1 MLAADDLGL
10 PFSRWTGK
18 GLLLLRH
25 ASRRPFARLL
35 LGILVTVAILLPPG
49 AAGAQVQQG
58 ATLTILRGQVA
69 IIQAN
74 GTAIQPAPSG
84 SPVDVGDE
92 IRTISKS
99 GALVTFY
106 SGTEIE
112 MGEET
117 ILVVEQLS
125 RQGDKIDVSLRQVFG
140 TTVNRVQSIAGG
152 GSSYEI
158 QAGGAVALV
167 RGTTFALVGPV
178 TTPAGNIVT
187 IACREDCSPA
197 STFNGCNMGAFT
209 GMGVSS
215 SNGKVDSECHTFRVE
230 RDDSLVD
237 AAHYGVTTVEQA
249 IQGTTQGVPAGQL
262 AAGKKQEFE
271 GRFDQQAD
279 KKDPPLPPQRSSPPG
294 AIPCG
299 TPVQGG
305 GGVTSTVLELG
316 RTGGTFTFS
325 YDAFSVADRF
335 EVIYQGATLLDT
347 GTVSGAATHTLTYNG
362 AVTVVTVIV
371 SSTAQGTGT
380 AWRYTAGCP
389 T

>member
-1 MLAADDLGL
+1 M
-10 PFSRWTGK
+10 PRP
-18 GLLLLRH
+18 
-25 ASRRPFARLL
+25 ASHRPFVRLL
-35 LGILVTVAILLPPG
+35 LGVWLALAILLPPG
-49 AAGAQVQQG
+49 PVVAQVQQG

-69 IIQAN
+69 LLHAN
-74 GTAIQPAPSG
+74 GTTVQPAPSG
-84 SPVDVGDE
+84 STVNVGDE

-99 GALVTFY
+99 GALITFF

-178 TTPAGNIVT
+178 TTPAGNVVT

-197 STFNGCNMGAFT
+197 STFNGCNMTAFT
-209 GMGVSS
+209 GYGVSS
-215 SNGKVDSECHTFRVE
+215 SNGKVDSGCYAFHVNRG
-230 RDDSLVD
+230 DSLVD

-249 IQGTTQGVPAGQL
+249 IQGDTGKVPAGQVP
-262 AAGKKQEFE
+262 AGLKQEKDA
-271 GRFDQQAD
+271 RFDELEREARQKDQQKD
-279 KKDPPLPPQRSSPPG
+279 QVVPSLPSTSPPVDPPPGPPSPPG
-294 AIPCG
+294 TKPCN
-299 TPVQGG
+299 TTVEGG
-305 GGVTSTVLELG
+305 GGVTSAVYELG
-316 RTGGTFTFS
+316 QTSGTFSFT
-325 YDAFSVADRF
+325 YQAFSVPDRF
-335 EVIYQGATLLDT
+335 EVIYQGSTLIDT
-347 GTVSGAATHTLTYNG
+347 GTVSGGATLTRTYSG
-362 AVTVVTVIV
+362 TATFVTVIV
-371 SSTAQGTGT
+371 TGSTSGSGT
-380 AWRYTAGCP
+380 AWNVAVGCP